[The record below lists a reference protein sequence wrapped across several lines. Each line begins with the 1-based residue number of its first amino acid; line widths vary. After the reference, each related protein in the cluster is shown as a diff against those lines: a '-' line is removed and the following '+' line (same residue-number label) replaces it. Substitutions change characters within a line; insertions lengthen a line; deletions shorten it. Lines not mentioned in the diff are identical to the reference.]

1 MTRSQQPALTL
12 FAVGMIG
19 LGILALVY
27 GDFALVWQPVAPWI
41 PSRTVLAYA
50 SGLIML
56 FGGVG
61 LLLRATAA
69 WSARILFPYLIVWL
83 LLKVPALVVA
93 PQMEAVWLGFGELA
107 VLMAGGWVLF
117 AKLAGLRE
125 ESPLTFATGEN
136 GIYFARKLF
145 AVSLI
150 PIGLSHLVYV
160 KQTSELVPA
169 WLPYRVGWAYLTGAG
184 QIACGLGVLFSIFP
198 RVAARTEAGMIS
210 LFTLLVWGP
219 AILAAPTTRLPWTA
233 FFISWAIAAAAWV
246 VAQNIAPKQPAN
258 PHVGTRDASNS
269 EGINRLLTCFSS
281 CISKETL

>member
-1 MTRSQQPALTL
+1 MSRSQQPALTL

-27 GDFALVWQPVAPWI
+27 GDFAMVWQPVAPWI
-41 PSRTVLAYA
+41 PGRTVLAYG
-50 SGLIML
+50 SGVIML
-56 FGGVG
+56 LGGVG
-61 LLLRATAA
+61 LLFSATAA

-117 AKLAGLRE
+117 ATIGKPRDG
-125 ESPLTFATGEN
+125 SPLAFAADEN
-136 GIYFARKLF
+136 GIRLARILF

-160 KQTSELVPA
+160 KETAELVPA

-184 QIACGLGVLFSIFP
+184 QMACGLGVLFSVFP
-198 RVAARTEAGMIS
+198 RLAARVEAGMIS
-210 LFTLLVWGP
+210 LFTLLVWAP
-219 AILAAPTTRLPWTA
+219 AILAAPRIRLPWTA
-233 FFISWAIAAAAWV
+233 FFISWAIASAAWV
-246 VAQNIAPKQPAN
+246 VAQNVAQGRPGKNQ
-258 PHVGTRDASNS
+258 
-269 EGINRLLTCFSS
+269 L
-281 CISKETL
+281 

>member
-19 LGILALVY
+19 LGIFALVS

-41 PSRTVLAYA
+41 PGRTVLAYA

-56 FGGVG
+56 LGGVG
-61 LLLRATAA
+61 LLLRATVA

-107 VLMAGGWVLF
+107 VLLAGGWILF
-117 AKLAGLRE
+117 ARLGGRRWG
-125 ESPLTFATGEN
+125 SPLTFGTGEN
-136 GIYFARKLF
+136 GVRIARILF

-150 PIGLSHLVYV
+150 PIGLSHIVYV
-160 KQTSELVPA
+160 KETAALVPA

-219 AILAAPTTRLPWTA
+219 AVVAAPKTRLPWPA
-233 FFISWAIAAAAWV
+233 LFISSAIACPAWV
-246 VAQNIAPKQPAN
+246 VGQNVEAQNTAPKQATKSHAEPLH
-258 PHVGTRDASNS
+258 PLSYS
-269 EGINRLLTCFSS
+269 
-281 CISKETL
+281 

>member
-41 PSRTVLAYA
+41 PGRTVLAYV

-61 LLLRATAA
+61 LLIRATAA

-107 VLMAGGWVLF
+107 VLLAGGWILF
-117 AKLAGLRE
+117 ARLSGLRE
-125 ESPLTFATGEN
+125 GSPLTFATGEN
-136 GIYFARKLF
+136 GVRIAQILF

-150 PIGLSHLVYV
+150 PIGLSHIVYV
-160 KQTSELVPA
+160 KETAELVPA

-184 QIACGLGVLFSIFP
+184 QIACGLGVLFTIFP
-198 RVAARTEAGMIS
+198 RVAAMTEAGMLS

-219 AILAAPTTRLPWTA
+219 AILAAPRTRLPWTA
-233 FFISWAIAAAAWV
+233 FFISWAIASAAWV
-246 VAQNIAPKQPAN
+246 VAQNIAPKKPARAGGQSAARE
-258 PHVGTRDASNS
+258 PVGVTRTRPVS
-269 EGINRLLTCFSS
+269 
-281 CISKETL
+281 

>member
-27 GDFALVWQPVAPWI
+27 GDFALVWQPVAPWV
-41 PSRTVLAYA
+41 PGRTVLAYG

-107 VLMAGGWVLF
+107 VLLAGGWILF
-117 AKLAGLRE
+117 ATLAGLRQGP
-125 ESPLTFATGEN
+125 PLTFATDEN
-136 GIYFARKLF
+136 GIRIARMLF

-160 KQTSELVPA
+160 KETAELVPA
-169 WLPYRVGWAYLTGAG
+169 WLPYRVGWATLTGAG
-184 QIACGLGVLFSIFP
+184 QIACGLGVLFSILP
-198 RVAARTEAGMIS
+198 RVAAAAEAGMLS

-219 AILAAPTTRLPWTA
+219 AILAAPKTRLPWTA
-233 FFISWAIAAAAWV
+233 FFISWAITAGALV
-246 VAQNIAPKQPAN
+246 VANNITTKKSAKPN
-258 PHVGTRDASNS
+258 V
-269 EGINRLLTCFSS
+269 
-281 CISKETL
+281 

>member
-1 MTRSQQPALTL
+1 MTRIQQPALTL

-41 PSRTVLAYA
+41 PGRTILAYG

-56 FGGVG
+56 LGGVG
-61 LLLRATAA
+61 LLLRSTAT
-69 WSARILFPYLIVWL
+69 WSARILFVYLIIWL
-83 LLKVPALVVA
+83 LLKVPALLVT

-107 VLMAGGWVLF
+107 VLLAGGWVLF

-125 ESPLTFATGEN
+125 GSPLTFLAGEN
-136 GIYFARKLF
+136 GIRLARMLF

-160 KQTSELVPA
+160 KQTAELVPA
-169 WLPYRVGWAYLTGAG
+169 WLPYRVGWAYLTCVG

-198 RVAARTEAGMIS
+198 RMAAKAEAGMIS

-219 AILAAPTTRLPWTA
+219 AILTAPTIRLPWTA
-233 FFISWAIAAAAWV
+233 FFISWAIASAAWV
-246 VAQNIAPKQPAN
+246 VAQNIAPKQPAKAE
-258 PHVGTRDASNS
+258 V
-269 EGINRLLTCFSS
+269 
-281 CISKETL
+281 